1 MRQKSKDAQVIR
13 ATQNGDQLREQRN
26 LLAHSSKVEVNQLDF
41 STRVNTEEENFLR
54 LVRIILRDVPSK
66 LRSLFKSQFASKCGM
81 QYADNTA
88 SGNFF
93 LNSVRH
99 KSKDAQVISVTQNG
113 DQLRQQRN
121 LLAHSSKAEV
131 NQLDFSTR
139 VNKLIGMYSVLLFA
153 VLRCTAA
160 AN

>member
-1 MRQKSKDAQVIR
+1 MFYCLLYSSAQLLSLMRL
-13 ATQNGDQLREQRN
+13 LREQRN
-26 LLAHSSKVEVNQLDF
+26 LLAHSSKVEVDQLDF

-54 LVRIILRDVPSK
+54 LVRIILHDVPSK
-66 LRSLFKSQFASKCGM
+66 LRSLFASKCGM
-81 QYADNTA
+81 PHADNTTP
-88 SGNFF
+88 GKFF
-93 LNSVRH
+93 LNSVRQ

-139 VNKLIGMYSVLLFA
+139 VNKLTGMYSVLLFA

-160 AN
+160 ATD

>member
-1 MRQKSKDAQVIR
+1 M
-13 ATQNGDQLREQRN
+13 
-26 LLAHSSKVEVNQLDF
+26 
-41 STRVNTEEENFLR
+41 
-54 LVRIILRDVPSK
+54 P
-66 LRSLFKSQFASKCGM
+66 
-81 QYADNTA
+81 YADNTA
-88 SGNFF
+88 SGKFF

-99 KSKDAQVISVTQNG
+99 KSKDAQVISPTQNG

-160 AN
+160 ATD